1 MTLRPTFCY
10 ALAACMLLTISLSWA
25 QANRSLEATVSQFLT
40 TLSADELAKTTYAF
54 TDTTRRKWTNLP
66 VGMVPRAGI
75 AYGALSDQSR
85 LAFHRVLSVLL
96 SSQGYLKVN
105 SIMALDDILN
115 VLYQQAFDDKKI
127 DERTLKMM

>member
-1 MTLRPTFCY
+1 M
-10 ALAACMLLTISLSWA
+10 
-25 QANRSLEATVSQFLT
+25 
-40 TLSADELAKTTYAF
+40 
-54 TDTTRRKWTNLP
+54 
-66 VGMVPRAGI
+66 GMVPRAGI

-115 VLYQQAFDDKKI
+115 VLYQRAFDDKKI